1 MPAYSGNFSA
11 PYDASKSQKQTDEFN
26 LPLDNPDMKQQ
37 VVGEGNRLFM
47 PGRLRKYIPT
57 LYKQVWTNTR
67 AILSING
74 FEIVSGQDVE
84 SVNEQGTKVT
94 NANTQVTSDIRNTLI
109 RDKDQ
114 QTPIDGDTVAL
125 KAVDGAVPRE
135 NGMLKLVISEG
146 PHDDGSAR
154 QLNCGSGSKFMVHD
168 GETYDTYTFTEIGGH
183 IEYLQTFAV
192 ENDKLPGVKQGET
205 IYLVTQYEGFFS
217 NKTEANKDPL
227 PASLGVTMPAA
238 PADDAAADDAAAD
251 DAAADDAAAA

>member
-1 MPAYSGNFSA
+1 MPTYSGNFSA

-26 LPLDNPDMKQQ
+26 LPLDNPDLNQQ

-74 FEIVSGQDVE
+74 FEIVAGQPVE
-84 SVNEQGTKVT
+84 GKNDAGSNVT
-94 NANTQVTSDIRNTLI
+94 LDNTQVTSDIRNTLI
-109 RDKDQ
+109 QDKDD
-114 QTPIDGDTVAL
+114 QTPIDGNTVAL
-125 KAVDGAVPRE
+125 VSVDGAVPRE

-146 PHDDGSAR
+146 PHKDGSAR

-168 GETYDTYTFTEIGGH
+168 GETYDTYTFTEVGGH
-183 IEYLQTFAV
+183 IEYLQTFVV
-192 ENDKLPGVKQGET
+192 EDEKLPGVKQGET

-217 NKTEANKDPL
+217 NKSDVKSDPL
-227 PASLGVTMPAA
+227 PESLGVTMPEA
-238 PADDAAADDAAAD
+238 PADDAAPAE
-251 DAAADDAAAA
+251 